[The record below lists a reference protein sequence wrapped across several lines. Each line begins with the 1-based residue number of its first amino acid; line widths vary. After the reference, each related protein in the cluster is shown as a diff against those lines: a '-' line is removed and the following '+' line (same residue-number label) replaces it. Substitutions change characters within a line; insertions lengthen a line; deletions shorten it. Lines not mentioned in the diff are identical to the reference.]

1 MFPRNTA
8 LPRCNPLMGSSHTI
22 GRMWGDF
29 KYFREA
35 PDPSGGWRNLR
46 PPPQE
51 GNGTG
56 PFRRL
61 AQLETAA
68 IPLLLPQQG
77 RRLVGRRKPQFENG
91 YLSNNRICS
100 GKPGWLSNLRSSL
113 QNRVGWEG
121 CG

>member
-46 PPPQE
+46 PPPFPSCFPNKGDDWWEEESLNLKTVTSATIEFAPENQD
-51 GNGTG
+51 GYRILGLHYRTG
-56 PFRRL
+56 L
-61 AQLETAA
+61 A
-68 IPLLLPQQG
+68 G
-77 RRLVGRRKPQFENG
+77 RVVAGDFK
-91 YLSNNRICS
+91 
-100 GKPGWLSNLRSSL
+100 W
-113 QNRVGWEG
+113 
-121 CG
+121 